1 LRFVVDGHERWMGL
15 GADSVIGAKGAT
27 ERARAAR
34 LKLMEGNE
42 SNRCASHRTRN
53 GPRRGSNRRDIPCG
67 GDQVSSHHSGR
78 WSTPK
83 THAQWMSHPATIPSF
98 SRDASASTKACAWRE
113 CRRDDR
119 RTPSCRHPRPVLG

>member
-1 LRFVVDGHERWMGL
+1 L

-67 GDQVSSHHSGR
+67 GDQVSSPSQWPLVYPENSCAMDEPPSDHPVFLAGR
-78 WSTPK
+78 ERIYEGMRLAGVP
-83 THAQWMSHPATIPSF
+83 
-98 SRDASASTKACAWRE
+98 E
-113 CRRDDR
+113 
-119 RTPSCRHPRPVLG
+119 G